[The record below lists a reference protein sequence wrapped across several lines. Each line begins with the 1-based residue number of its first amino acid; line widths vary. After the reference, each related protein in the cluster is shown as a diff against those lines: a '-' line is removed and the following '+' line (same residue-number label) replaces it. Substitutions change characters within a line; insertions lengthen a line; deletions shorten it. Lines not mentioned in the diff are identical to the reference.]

1 MIVYAKFEVSVHG
14 LRMTK
19 DEVEFLGYTIEK
31 LVKAIHPHFDLE
43 SDVEVELVETA
54 GTPQ

>member
-14 LRMTK
+14 LRMTR
-19 DEVEFLGYTIEK
+19 DEIDDLGYTIEK
-31 LVKAIHPHFDLE
+31 LVKAVHPMYDLD

-54 GTPQ
+54 GKSE

>member
-1 MIVYAKFEVSVHG
+1 MIVYAKFEVSVHH
-14 LRMTK
+14 LRMTRK
-19 DEVEFLGYTIEK
+19 QIDDLGYTIEK

-54 GTPQ
+54 GKSE

>member
-1 MIVYAKFEVSVHG
+1 MIVYAKFEVSVHR

-19 DEVEFLGYTIEK
+19 DEVEVLGLIIQR
-31 LVKAIHPHFDLE
+31 LVKSVHPRYDLD

-54 GTPQ
+54 GKSE

>member
-14 LRMTK
+14 LRMTRN
-19 DEVEFLGYTIEK
+19 EVDNLGHIIEK
-31 LVKAIHPHFDLE
+31 LVKAIHPMYDLD

-54 GTPQ
+54 GKSE

>member
-31 LVKAIHPHFDLE
+31 LVKAVYPHYDLD